1 MRSVMPRRVR
11 QLAGAAL
18 VAVAALLWPG
28 EVSAQFGRNK
38 VQYGKFD
45 FQVLKTEHFD
55 IYYYPEE
62 QNAARLVGRMAERWN
77 ARLSRLLN
85 HTLTGRQILILY
97 ASHPDFEQTN
107 VIEGEIGEA
116 TGGVTEGLRRRII
129 MPLGATLADTDHV
142 LGHELVHAFQYD
154 MLDPRMASTM
164 PLWFIEGMAEYLSVG
179 PRDAQTAMWLRDA
192 AIENRLPKLTD
203 LDDPRYFPYR
213 FGHALWAYIGGRWGD
228 ATIARIMKAL
238 SPDGTLTVPEGV
250 DPTLA
255 EQAASRNRTDAISII
270 EAATGR
276 NREDLASQWHAA
288 IRETYAVSAAPTA
301 EKEPTGIVIGERE
314 RGDLNVG
321 PALSPDGTK
330 VAFLSAR
337 SRISIDL
344 YVADARTG
352 KVLRKLIDTSA
363 DPHFESL
370 QFLASAG
377 SWDPTSRLLAVGT
390 IRGGKPVLAIIDAD
404 RGRIE
409 QEIRH
414 EESGEIFQPT
424 WSPDG
429 QSIAFAA
436 QTGGV
441 TDLFVYDLKART
453 FRRLTNDAFA
463 DLMPAWSPDGRRI
476 AFVTDRFASAIETL
490 AFRGHGLATMSVEGG
505 DITAVRTGLEG
516 DAINPQWTGDSR
528 SLFFIADAGGRPNV
542 WRVDAAGG
550 TAERMT
556 DEITGVTGITPMS
569 PALSVATKTNAAAV
583 SVFRDAGHE
592 IRLLPALT
600 PAPASTRA
608 RVDDYSALPPSSRTS
623 QVVNELANTTQDLPA
638 ASAFKED
645 PYSSKLSLVGVGQSV
660 GVSSNSMFGTYVGGG
675 IALQFSDV
683 LGNHLL
689 GTGVSINGGAK
700 DVSASVSYL
709 NRTSRW
715 NWGVFGERV
724 PLLSGTVNQGFTTV
738 DGQTVF
744 VERQDLFRETYMQ
757 AGAMVY
763 YPFSRS
769 TRLEFSGAGR
779 RISFDREVR
788 DSYFDPNT
796 FVFLGEEVTKLP
808 SLDAL
813 NLADVGAALVR
824 DTSLFGATSPIRGQR
839 ARLEVSPT
847 FGDLRMTNVS
857 IDFRQYAMPKQP
869 VTFAMRFLHAG
880 RYGESAE
887 DERLTPLFLG
897 YPTLV
902 RGYDVNSF
910 RASECSITPDGSCP
924 EFDRLLG
931 SRVAV
936 FNGEI
941 RIPAGGLFTGRL
953 DYGPVPVELIAFFDA
968 GVAWN
973 RGQRPSFANGTRD
986 WVTSAGFGARVNL
999 LGFAIG
1005 EFNIARPLNRAGR
1018 GWMFV
1023 FNLRPGF

>member
-38 VQYGKFD
+38 VQYGKFN

-62 QNAARLVGRMAERWN
+62 ENAARIVGRMAERWN

-85 HTLTGRQILILY
+85 HTLTGRQILVLY

-154 MLDPRMASTM
+154 MLDPRTAGSM

-179 PRDAQTAMWLRDA
+179 PRNTQTAMWLRDA

-203 LDDPRYFPYR
+203 LDDPRFFPYR

-228 ATIARIMKAL
+228 ETIARIMRAL
-238 SPDGTLTVPEGV
+238 SPEGTLTVPPGV

-255 EQAASRNRTDAISII
+255 EQAAARNRYDAITII
-270 EAATGR
+270 ESATGR
-276 NREDLASQWHAA
+276 NRDDIASQWHAA
-288 IRETYAVSAAPTA
+288 IRETYGVTAAPTA
-301 EKEPTGIVIGERE
+301 DQAPRGVVIGDRE

-344 YVADARTG
+344 YVADAKTG
-352 KVLRKLIDTSA
+352 RILRKLIDTSA

-409 QEIRH
+409 QEIRY
-414 EESGEIFQPT
+414 EAAGEIFQPT
-424 WSPDG
+424 WAPDG
-429 QSIAFAA
+429 QAIAFAA
-436 QTGGV
+436 QIGGV
-441 TDLFVYDLKART
+441 TDLVVYDLKTST
-453 FRRLTNDAFA
+453 FRRLTNDAFS
-463 DLMPAWSPDGRRI
+463 DLQPAWSPDGRRI
-476 AFVTDRFASAIETL
+476 AFVTDRFSSKLDALS
-490 AFRGHGLATMSVEGG
+490 FQGQSLATISADGG
-505 DITAVRTGLEG
+505 DIQPIRVGIEG
-516 DAINPQWTGDSR
+516 DAINPQWTGDGR
-528 SLFFIADAGGRPNV
+528 SLFFISDSGGRPNV

-550 TAERMT
+550 TAEKIT
-556 DEITGVTGITPMS
+556 DEITGITGITPMS
-569 PALSVATKTNAAAV
+569 PALSVATKANIAAV

-592 IRLLPALT
+592 IRILTALG
-600 PAPASTRA
+600 PAPAPTGGQA
-608 RVDDYSALPPSSRTS
+608 ADYSVLPPATRTS
-623 QVVNELANTTQDLPA
+623 QVVTELGRVSQDLPA
-638 ASAFKED
+638 VTTFTEEEA
-645 PYSSKLSLVGVGQSV
+645 SSKLALVGVGQTV

-675 IALQFSDV
+675 VALQFSDV

-700 DVSASVSYL
+700 DISASVSYL

-724 PLLSGTVNQGFTTV
+724 PLLSGTINQGFTEV

-744 VERQDLFRETYMQ
+744 VERQDLFRESYLQ
-757 AGAMVY
+757 GGALLL
-763 YPFSRS
+763 YPISRS
-769 TRLEFSGAGR
+769 TRIEFSGSGR

-788 DSYFDPNT
+788 DSFFDLNGN
-796 FVFLGEEVTKLP
+796 FLGEEVTELP
-808 SLDAL
+808 TLDAL

-839 ARLEVSPT
+839 ARFEVSPT
-847 FGDLRMTNVS
+847 FGDLRMTNVTL
-857 IDFRQYAMPKQP
+857 DFRQYAMPKQP

-880 RYGESAE
+880 RYGESSE

-897 YPTLV
+897 YSTLV

-910 RASECSITPDGSCP
+910 RASECSQTIDGSCP
-924 EFDRLLG
+924 EFDRLVG
-931 SRVAV
+931 SRIAV

-941 RIPAGGLFTGRL
+941 RIPVGGLFTGRL
-953 DYGPVPVELIAFFDA
+953 DYGPVPVELIAFYDG

-973 RGQRPSFANGTRD
+973 AGQKPSFANGTRE
-986 WVTSAGFGARVNL
+986 WIASAGFGARVNL

-1005 EFNIARPLNRAGR
+1005 EFNIARPLNRTGR
-1018 GWMFV
+1018 GWLFV